1 VLSPGSTLDAVDF
14 ANRGRP
20 QFLQQL
26 EAVID
31 QFAATEAAETEEPV
45 AAATATAATM
55 AMPDPLGE
63 PAEFAVAAE
72 PRPAPAEGAG
82 RAAAAASA
90 SAQQLTE
97 VMNQGMAFLSG
108 LMQMA
113 TGQGLQSEEGAI
125 QVDPET
131 GEVVMKFRLPG
142 FTR

>member
-14 ANRGRP
+14 ANKGRP

-26 EAVID
+26 ESAID
-31 QFAATEAAETEEPV
+31 DLATIEAEPAGEPV
-45 AAATATAATM
+45 AEAAAEDVTT
-55 AMPDPLGE
+55 MPDPLGE
-63 PAEFAVAAE
+63 PAEFAGAAQ
-72 PRPAPAEGAG
+72 PQPAPAVAG
-82 RAAAAASA
+82 RAAATASA

-97 VMNQGMAFLSG
+97 VMNQGVAFLSG

-113 TGQGLQSEEGAI
+113 TGQGLQSEAGAI

-142 FTR
+142 FPR